1 MKPDKVKILK
11 KGYTNEI
18 LPFPQELEFH
28 NKLHTE
34 LPMPKQIP
42 NYETPEQMHWQTY
55 RKQGMLR
62 LDSQL
67 GNFVENETHEP
78 ESRHI
83 QRIYQTV

>member
-42 NYETPEQMHWQTY
+42 NYETPEQMHCTY
-55 RKQGMLR
+55 RIHQISDIVNRQKKKLIT
-62 LDSQL
+62 LKS
-67 GNFVENETHEP
+67 
-78 ESRHI
+78 
-83 QRIYQTV
+83 Y